1 MLANTITKKH
11 LPAIIKTAVGKKNIH
26 ISALANMINKNK
38 NNDLIPVPQ
47 TEITTINKKGLNLK
61 PIVLKNQNKETNKSF
76 IENIYDTFK
85 IKKKDNKINVKKI
98 ELNENVKKTI
108 LNTLE
113 ETKLDEKIKK
123 DTEEI
128 FTKRNEDTNQKI
140 SKIRN
145 FMNKINKILKFKNK
159 ISNMILGAILCYLVL
174 ILITLKLDDVINYI
188 TNVEKFLY
196 TLKYTYKYRFEK
208 ITLEIKKKLYEDNQE
223 LYDEIINK
231 LKIIEEKI
239 DEIIKEKY
247 YEEYYKNKINIID
260 TIKNK
265 LEYLNWIYSKR
276 EISIKD
282 IFKDYII
289 IKNNEIDDI
298 KENDLKTI
306 MNNEKNLNTNLS
318 NTYLS
323 IDGKIDEIKNIFNE
337 LFEDNNDLI
346 EDRLKDN
353 KNSKNMPT
361 NNKEL
366 VKEYIKYGLILE
378 REEELKIIGEELVEQ
393 MKKLKEQKLKI
404 NMIEEFPKKNKKEI
418 EKLENLKLKLLK
430 MNKDDKDYKKLEKEI
445 ENESI
450 ILKKN
455 QELHGYYNENH
466 IKATEFKENKKHYN
480 VSNKQLNRLRKEYIK
495 LLNKHIEEKKEV
507 KTKLVRKEYDNMDKI
522 KYIAFLYDK
531 IVNKSELAKID
542 KDYINKT
549 LKNKTY
555 LNEDEYNYLA
565 LRISQNIVDEKI
577 KSKSYFDWI
586 PSINLGYF
594 LSFSKATNN
603 QIKQGVKYSF
613 NDYRPDTIALILK
626 TISDSND
633 INKFN
638 EKDIANILKLQ
649 RIKDLM
655 EGKTDKIL
663 LDNLKFDEKGLL
675 YENYVKKSINFLFGY
690 DKNKEKKY
698 LSRDEATKYI
708 LNTEY
713 PRVVKKYYFKDKDII
728 RQTNGFINYFY
739 KCIRYFDKGIS
750 KYFTNYIKTEK
761 IDKKEVVNMLN
772 ELKMKKYP
780 NNYDIINIMK
790 KYDIK

>member
-11 LPAIIKTAVGKKNIH
+11 LPAIIKTAVGKNIH
-26 ISALANMINKNK
+26 ISALANLINKNK
-38 NNDLIPVPQ
+38 SENKDLIPVPN
-47 TEITTINKKGLNLK
+47 TEIITNNNNKKGLNLK
-61 PIVLKNQNKETNKSF
+61 PITLKNQYGQTNKSF
-76 IENIYDTFK
+76 FKNIYDTFNK
-85 IKKKDNKINVKKI
+85 QGNKINVKKI
-98 ELNENVKKTI
+98 ELNEKVKKTI
-108 LNTLE
+108 LNTIE

-145 FMNKINKILKFKNK
+145 FMNKILKLKYKKTN
-159 ISNMILGAILCYLVL
+159 L
-174 ILITLKLDDVINYI
+174 ILNIIIVNLAIMIYFFTLDDVINYI

-239 DEIIKEKY
+239 DEIIREKY
-247 YEEYYKNKINIID
+247 YEEYYKNRINIID
-260 TIKNK
+260 TIKNN
-265 LEYLNWIYSKR
+265 LENLNWIFSKR

-282 IFKDYII
+282 IFDVNYII

-298 KENDLKTI
+298 KEIDLKTI

-323 IDGKIDEIKNIFNE
+323 IDGKMEEIKNIFNE

-346 EDRLKDN
+346 EDRLKNN

-393 MKKLKEQKLKI
+393 MKKLKEQEKKI
-404 NMIEEFPKKNKKEI
+404 EMIEEFPKKNKKEI

-430 MNKDDKDYKKLEKEI
+430 MNKDDKNYKKLEKEI
-445 ENESI
+445 ETESI
-450 ILKKN
+450 NLKKN

-531 IVNKSELAKID
+531 VVNKSELAKID

-577 KSKSYFDWI
+577 ESKSYFDWI
-586 PSINLGYF
+586 PSINLGYYF
-594 LSFSKATNN
+594 SFSKATNN
-603 QIKQGVKYSF
+603 QIKQGVKHSF

-626 TISDSND
+626 TICDSND

-638 EKDIANILKLQ
+638 EKDTTNILKLQ
-649 RIKDLM
+649 KIKDLM

-675 YENYVKKSINFLFGY
+675 YENYVKKSINLLFGY
-690 DKNKEKKY
+690 DKNKENKY
-698 LSRDEATKYI
+698 LSRDEAIKYI

-728 RQTNGFINYFY
+728 RQTNGFVNYFY

-772 ELKMKKYP
+772 ELQMKKYP

>member
-1 MLANTITKKH
+1 VATQELTYDLVLKTNQAAGEIKKMLASVNKEAEKEGKVAGQKFYKGLQEQISASKIDISKGLSVDTKKIIDIKNEINRGINEGIITKTQGLGLLKS
-11 LPAIIKTAVGKKNIH
+11 LP
-26 ISALANMINKNK
+26 
-38 NNDLIPVPQ
+38 
-47 TEITTINKKGLNLK
+47 TEIATAQDKLINFSKFYERIQEKIAGVKLDVSKGIVVDKSKIDKIASEIDDGLRKGFLTRKQSLGLLSSLPKEAKDSAKKVSDELFREL
-61 PIVLKNQNKETNKSF
+61 QNKIAT
-76 IENIYDTFK
+76 
-85 IKKKDNKINVKKI
+85 
-98 ELNENVKKTI
+98 
-108 LNTLE
+108 
-113 ETKLDEKIKK
+113 TKLD
-123 DTEEI
+123 
-128 FTKRNEDTNQKI
+128 
-140 SKIRN
+140 
-145 FMNKINKILKFKNK
+145 ILK
-159 ISNMILGAILCYLVL
+159 GA
-174 ILITLKLDDVINYI
+174 
-188 TNVEKFLY
+188 
-196 TLKYTYKYRFEK
+196 
-208 ITLEIKKKLYEDNQE
+208 
-223 LYDEIINK
+223 
-231 LKIIEEKI
+231 KI
-239 DEIIKEKY
+239 DK
-247 YEEYYKNKINIID
+247 
-260 TIKNK
+260 
-265 LEYLNWIYSKR
+265 
-276 EISIKD
+276 
-282 IFKDYII
+282 
-289 IKNNEIDDI
+289 
-298 KENDLKTI
+298 
-306 MNNEKNLNTNLS
+306 
-318 NTYLS
+318 
-323 IDGKIDEIKNIFNE
+323 GKIDEIKNIFNE

-404 NMIEEFPKKNKKEI
+404 NMIEEFPKNNKKEI

-430 MNKDDKDYKKLEKEI
+430 MNKDDKNYKELEKEI
-445 ENESI
+445 ETKSI
-450 ILKKN
+450 NLKKN

-480 VSNKQLNRLRKEYIK
+480 VSNKQLDRLRKEYIK

-507 KTKLVRKEYDNMDKI
+507 KIKLVRKEYDNMDKI

-586 PSINLGYF
+586 PSINVGYF
-594 LSFSKATNN
+594 FSFSKATNN

-690 DKNKEKKY
+690 DKNKENKY

-728 RQTNGFINYFY
+728 RQTNGFVNYFY

-761 IDKKEVVNMLN
+761 IDKKDAIGILN
-772 ELKMKKYP
+772 ELKMKKYL
-780 NNYDIINIMK
+780 NNQDIIIAMK
-790 KYDIK
+790 KLETK